1 MNDCINIL
9 EENLNLSYSLIGE
22 VILME
27 KLSIDNRY
35 NENDFFDKYIHVAT
49 ILGDELEKVIY
60 HYATNLNFFI
70 DPFKKKDD
78 FIKNLTKKDYK
89 AIFITSNLLKD
100 HEITNLASD
109 DFIIYCID
117 KNTTNEFSSDNIK
130 FIDIDKRSEY
140 LKNLKE
146 LKIKISKN
154 YKKRFYLEIIKQ
166 NHEIEFSN
174 YLALKT
180 KIRQLKQEV

>member
-1 MNDCINIL
+1 MKDCVNIL
-9 EENLNLSYSLIGE
+9 EETLNLSYSLVGE

-27 KLSIDNRY
+27 KSLIDNKY
-35 NENDFFDKYIHVAT
+35 NENDFFDKYIHIAT
-49 ILGDELEKVIY
+49 ILNDDIEKIIY
-60 HYATNLNFFI
+60 HYATSLNFFI

-78 FIKNLTKKDYK
+78 FFKNLDKKDYK
-89 AIFITSNLLKD
+89 AVFISGNLITD
-100 HEITNLASD
+100 NEITHLASK

-117 KNTTNEFSSDNIK
+117 KNTSEEFSSDNIK
-130 FIDIDKRSEY
+130 FIDINKRSEY

-146 LKIKISKN
+146 LKIKIAKN

-180 KIRQLKQEV
+180 KVMQLKKEA